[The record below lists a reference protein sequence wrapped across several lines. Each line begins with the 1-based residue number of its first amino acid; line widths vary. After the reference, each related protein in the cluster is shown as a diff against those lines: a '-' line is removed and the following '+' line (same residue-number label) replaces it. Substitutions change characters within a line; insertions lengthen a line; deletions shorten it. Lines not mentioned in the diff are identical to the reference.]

1 MKAIRYDRYGSADV
15 LELREVSMPV
25 VGDDD
30 VLVRVRAAS
39 VNPLDFHFMRGTPY
53 LVRALAGLRRP
64 KFHGL
69 GADMAGQV
77 EAVGKN
83 VTEFNEG
90 DEVLGSGRGM
100 FAEYVCVRRDAAMVA
115 KPSGVTFEQAACVP
129 VAALTALQALRKG
142 GVTAGQRVLV
152 NGASGGVGT
161 FAVQMAKALGA
172 EVTGVCST
180 GNVGMVRS
188 IGVDHVVDYTSED
201 FTQTAQRYD
210 VMVDMAG
217 PRTLSELQRVLAPKG
232 VLVAVGGAITGDW
245 IAPLLGTAKLLVQSL
260 FVSQTFVSM
269 LTKVNIDDL
278 ARARDLLQNGM
289 VTAIIDRTYPLS
301 EAPEAVRYLEQG
313 HAKGKVV
320 ITM

>member
-1 MKAIRYDRYGSADV
+1 MKAIRYYRYGSADV
-15 LELREVSMPV
+15 LELTEVSMPV
-25 VGDDD
+25 AGDDD

-53 LVRALAGLRRP
+53 LVRAVAGLRRP
-64 KFHGL
+64 RFNGL

-83 VTEFNEG
+83 VTEFNAG
-90 DEVLGSGRGM
+90 DEVFGSGRGM
-100 FAEYVCVRRDAAMVA
+100 FAEYVRMRRDAALVA
-115 KPSGVTFEQAACVP
+115 KPSAVAFERAACVP

-161 FAVQMAKALGA
+161 FAVQLAKALGA
-172 EVTGVCST
+172 EVTAVCST
-180 GNVGMVRS
+180 GNMDLVRS
-188 IGVDHVVDYTSED
+188 IGADHVIDYTSED
-201 FTQTAQRYD
+201 FTRTALRYD

-217 PRTLSELQRVLAPKG
+217 PRTLSELQRVLAPNG

-245 IAPLLGTAKLLVQSL
+245 IAPLLGTAKLLVQSR

-269 LTKVNIDDL
+269 LTKVNVDDL
-278 ARARDLLQNGM
+278 ARVRDLLQSGM
-289 VTAIIDRTYPLS
+289 VTAIIDRTYPLT
-301 EAPEAVRYLEQG
+301 EVPTAIRYLEQG
-313 HAKGKVV
+313 HARGKVV